1 MHERVQDQK
10 NRLFNDTLQTTLQ
23 SPYKH
28 AIVLRISGAGNSA
41 PGANNI
47 NGVSKISENKPLQ
60 TLNQQLETTSS
71 GVTASKEFA
80 PRVLFTISSTPFK
93 CPNSHNHSSN
103 TSIQNAIPKRR
114 SSPVSVI
121 KESQTKKT
129 EEVPTIKDN
138 DKILPSLKESI
149 TEENVETSV
158 ANNVSSHLEIS
169 PNKNKQYNAE
179 KNQLLNSAMMNIEKA
194 FEKTSHLTGVSQDDS
209 GNYSRNENC
218 DGSSTSYTSSSDLT
232 NVDTTNS
239 LNKVNDNQKSINQSN
254 SSIELTEDAVPE
266 LMCERLCSL
275 LKEQL
280 VKCLNEIREKYYKDD
295 QLNLSD
301 VVELDLINN
310 DDQTIQTVIE
320 IEDTTVGVETHKNSL
335 NCIKMK
341 DNEDTKDVVAQ
352 SVKTQNTVTELQ
364 AISSPRED
372 ENKSIAADEE
382 VRRISEASFDL
393 LDANQECF
401 QVLSNA
407 PKNHKFH
414 LTIFHPNNTQQY
426 YKAVQ
431 REHRMLKS
439 SLPPGVYVK
448 VYEDRMDLL
457 SVMIEGP
464 KHTPYEDGMFFF
476 DIQLGRDY
484 PKSPPLCHYISY
496 CSDRLNPN
504 LYEDGKVCVSLLG
517 TWMGKDTEMW
527 GPNSTLL
534 QVIVSIQ
541 GLILVAEPYFNE
553 AGYEKQK
560 GTQQGKENSRMYN
573 EMVIIKMVQATAKL
587 IQNTPEVFHK
597 EISNH
602 FKENGLK
609 MYARIKGWME
619 LSKASIESEK
629 NCQDSNKN
637 AKHLLPNCDPY
648 SLPDFPLIPASRGFC
663 LTLAGLLES
672 LKQKIQSLNDTVVAP
687 NKTPNLEASESTTIE

>member
-28 AIVLRISGAGNSA
+28 AIVLRISGTGNCA
-41 PGANNI
+41 PGVNNI
-47 NGVSKISENKPLQ
+47 NGAVSKISENKSLQ
-60 TLNQQLETTSS
+60 SLNQQLETTSS

-103 TSIQNAIPKRR
+103 TSIQNTIPKRR
-114 SSPVSVI
+114 SSPVSVT
-121 KESQTKKT
+121 KEFQTKKT

-138 DKILPSLKESI
+138 DKMLPSLKESI

-158 ANNVSSHLEIS
+158 ANNFSSRLEIS

-194 FEKTSHLTGVSQDDS
+194 LNGVSQDDS
-209 GNYSRNENC
+209 GHYSRNENC

-310 DDQTIQTVIE
+310 DEETIQTVIE
-320 IEDTTVGVETHKNSL
+320 IEDTTVAMETHKKSL

-341 DNEDTKDVVAQ
+341 DSEDTKDVAASPVT
-352 SVKTQNTVTELQ
+352 TQNTVTVLQ
-364 AISSPRED
+364 ATTSLRED
-372 ENKSIAADEE
+372 ENKSIATDEE
-382 VRRISEASFDL
+382 VKRISEASFDL

-407 PKNHKFH
+407 PTNHKFH

-448 VYEDRMDLL
+448 
-457 SVMIEGP
+457 
-464 KHTPYEDGMFFF
+464 
-476 DIQLGRDY
+476 
-484 PKSPPLCHYISY
+484 
-496 CSDRLNPN
+496 
-504 LYEDGKVCVSLLG
+504 
-517 TWMGKDTEMW
+517 
-527 GPNSTLL
+527 
-534 QVIVSIQ
+534 
-541 GLILVAEPYFNE
+541 
-553 AGYEKQK
+553 
-560 GTQQGKENSRMYN
+560 
-573 EMVIIKMVQATAKL
+573 
-587 IQNTPEVFHK
+587 
-597 EISNH
+597 
-602 FKENGLK
+602 
-609 MYARIKGWME
+609 
-619 LSKASIESEK
+619 
-629 NCQDSNKN
+629 
-637 AKHLLPNCDPY
+637 
-648 SLPDFPLIPASRGFC
+648 
-663 LTLAGLLES
+663 
-672 LKQKIQSLNDTVVAP
+672 
-687 NKTPNLEASESTTIE
+687 